1 MTETFRE
8 LYGLKI
14 KYIKDI
20 EKNQQ
25 VLNSG
30 FNSTNTSGTKTKK
43 NKDKIVQTEWL
54 QEQLMIIKEKIQ
66 YKLSLCKK

>member
-8 LYGLKI
+8 LYRLKI
-14 KYIKDI
+14 KYVKDI

-30 FNSTNTSGTKTKK
+30 FNSSNTSGTKTKK
-43 NKDKIVQTEWL
+43 NKDKIAETEWL

-66 YKLSLCKK
+66 YKISLRKK